1 MLGWTLGLA
10 CLAFAV
16 WGHFGPH
23 AAPYHRSPAKA
34 PQRPVAASDDGEW
47 LLLPFQLIAGLAA
60 LCWCLLG
67 LLVFLSPL
75 LLLAGVALAVL
86 Q

>member
-1 MLGWTLGLA
+1 MLGWILGLA

-16 WGHFGPH
+16 WGHMGPH
-23 AAPYHRSPAKA
+23 AEPYHRSAKA
-34 PQRPVAASDDGEW
+34 AARPVAASDGGAW
-47 LLLPFQLIAGLAA
+47 LLLPFQLVAGLAA

-75 LLLAGVALAVL
+75 LILAAVVWGVL

>member
-1 MLGWTLGLA
+1 MLGWILGLA

-16 WGHFGPH
+16 WGHWGPH
-23 AAPYHRSPAKA
+23 AEPYYRSAPKA
-34 PQRPVAASDDGEW
+34 PQRPVVASDDGAW
-47 LLLPFQLIAGLAA
+47 LLLPFQLVAGLAA

-75 LLLAGVALAVL
+75 LILAAVAWGVL